1 MCILA
6 WSMFLAISNVINT
19 ALLSHQS
26 AVFFFFLAA
35 VLCAAQVECVAVI
48 VVSGSSNSTA
58 ECFGEHRLR
67 G

>member
-1 MCILA
+1 
-6 WSMFLAISNVINT
+6 MFLAINT

-26 AVFFFFLAA
+26 AVFLSS
-35 VLCAAQVECVAVI
+35 VCVAQVECVAVI

-58 ECFGEHRLR
+58 EGFGEHRLR